1 MATRY
6 RSCRIFLSFQ
16 SFPDG
21 AFAALRF
28 GGVKS
33 DSQQSGVGT
42 SRN

>member
-1 MATRY
+1 
-6 RSCRIFLSFQ
+6 LSFQ

-33 DSQQSGVGT
+33 DTQRSGCGT
-42 SRN
+42 S